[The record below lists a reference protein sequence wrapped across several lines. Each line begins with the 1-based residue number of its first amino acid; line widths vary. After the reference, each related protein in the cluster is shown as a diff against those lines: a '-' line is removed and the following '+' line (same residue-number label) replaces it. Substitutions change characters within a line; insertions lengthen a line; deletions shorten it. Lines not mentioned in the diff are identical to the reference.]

1 MGRVVVVGSL
11 NRDVVVRVQRH
22 PAPGET
28 VIGDSVETS
37 HGGKGA
43 NQAVAA
49 AVAGG
54 EVHFVGRVGDD
65 PVGHDYLARLDAFGI
80 RTAAIVVDDEAPT
93 GTALIQVDA
102 AGENSIVVVAGANGR
117 VDVNDLAPL
126 SDLTAADV
134 LLLQLEV
141 PTEVAVEAVRRGH
154 AAGARVIINLAPY
167 LDLPAEVLEMC
178 DPVVVNEHERDLL
191 RAAGAEPSSVLVTLG
206 TDGSTWGQLQ
216 APAQQVEARD
226 TTGAGDAYCGT
237 LAARLAV
244 GDAPV
249 AAMAAATR
257 AAAENVGRIGAQ
269 PAPPTS
275 RPARGS
281 TRPRP

>member
-11 NRDVVVRVQRH
+11 NRDLVVRVQRH

-28 VIGDSVETS
+28 VIGDSVEAS

-65 PVGHDYLARLDAFGI
+65 PVGRDYLARLDAFGI
-80 RTAAIVVDDEAPT
+80 RTAGIVVDDEAPT

-141 PTEVAVEAVRRGH
+141 PTEVVVEAARRGH
-154 AAGARVIINLAPY
+154 TAGARVIINLAPY
-167 LDLPAEVLEMC
+167 LDLPAEVLARC

-191 RAAGAEPSSVLVTLG
+191 RAAGAEPSSLLVTLG

-216 APAQQVEARD
+216 APAQQVQARD

-237 LAARLAV
+237 LAARLAA

-257 AAAENVGRIGAQ
+257 AAAGNVGRIGAQ

-275 RPARGS
+275 
-281 TRPRP
+281 

>member
-28 VIGDSVETS
+28 VIGDSVEAS

-65 PVGHDYLARLDAFGI
+65 PVGRDYLARLDAFGI
-80 RTAAIVVDDEAPT
+80 RTAGIVVDDEAPT

-141 PTEVAVEAVRRGH
+141 PTEVVVEAARRGH
-154 AAGARVIINLAPY
+154 TAGARVIINLAPY
-167 LDLPAEVLEMC
+167 LDLPAEVLARC

-191 RAAGAEPSSVLVTLG
+191 RAAGAEPSSLLVTLG

-216 APAQQVEARD
+216 APAQQVQARD

-237 LAARLAV
+237 LAARLAA

-257 AAAENVGRIGAQ
+257 AAAGNVGRIGAQ

-275 RPARGS
+275 
-281 TRPRP
+281 